1 MSLKDRIKAKKQVK
15 SQENIDNTVYNIS
28 IEKVTKAVSATA
40 NTADLGNI
48 IREFA
53 KFLNTL
59 EPQNAKI
66 TFSGDFD
73 MGQKTLLNCIL
84 SGFLEDKVAKS
95 ESDTQT
101 EVEVADAEPKLIKK
115 RKSVKARLEE
125 DSEN

>member
-28 IEKVTKAVSATA
+28 IEKLTKAVSATA

-59 EPQNAKI
+59 D
-66 TFSGDFD
+66 FSI
-73 MGQKTLLNCIL
+73 LL
-84 SGFLEDKVAKS
+84 S
-95 ESDTQT
+95 
-101 EVEVADAEPKLIKK
+101 
-115 RKSVKARLEE
+115 
-125 DSEN
+125 

>member
-28 IEKVTKAVSATA
+28 IKKVTKAVSATA

>member
-28 IEKVTKAVSATA
+28 IEKLTKAVSATA

-101 EVEVADAEPKLIKK
+101 EVEVADVEPKLIKK